1 MRKGGSLTA
10 IKKYK
15 YMLLC
20 TCVHLHVVHVIGGMC
35 LYLILFST

>member
-15 YMLLC
+15 YMLC
-20 TCVHLHVVHVIGGMC
+20 THVHIHVVHVIGGMC